1 MFSFT
6 FSNISVLYYVTVFE
20 ASITLYAWFAE
31 NDTFCMHQVSRAM
44 VGKEEDKAS
53 DVEIQASFKCALDQ
67 LEKMELIKKAELKE
81 SEIWVLQK
89 DYITVDQ
96 DVKVSADTALAISEV
111 INNFCEIIDDHKDEC
126 TPTSIQEKDI
136 QNLVHICSF
145 FMSKK

>member
-1 MFSFT
+1 M
-6 FSNISVLYYVTVFE
+6 ILYYVTVFE

-31 NDTFCMHQVSRAM
+31 NDTFSMSQVSRAM
-44 VGKEEDKAS
+44 VGKEKGKAS
-53 DVEIQASFKCALDQ
+53 DAELQASFICALDQ
-67 LEKMELIKKAELKE
+67 LEKMELIRKAKVKE

-89 DYITVDQ
+89 DYLTVDQ

-111 INNFCEIIDDHKDEC
+111 INKFCEMIDDHKDEC